1 MTFSRFP
8 WVIAQP
14 GGQKRWH
21 DLGDSMVNTRRISL
35 AQRDFF
41 GATNSW
47 GMWFFLAFDM
57 GMYQYLLIPFFWGWT
72 SIYQLFWCS
81 PGVQGF
87 WHTNISVPEA
97 FDIWK
102 PALSSRFTPTPLLN
116 KRLRGPEI
124 AKRLIHAEPWW
135 KTRFWG
141 DLRFH
146 DIPWIPMAHDIP
158 FCPTISYI
166 IIYTYH
172 IYIYILYIYHIY
184 IYTYI
189 YICITLLH
197 PTCYPIIWGSLGA
210 PLDSGVHSA
219 DGCGAHG
226 KYVEEIIGVSWG
238 DTVVKPRINPMVTW
252 KTWWYLWE

>member
-47 GMWFFLAFDM
+47 GMWFFFGIWYGDVS
-57 GMYQYLLIPFFWGWT
+57 IPINTIFWGDEHPFT
-72 SIYQLFWCS
+72 SYFDVHQGYKGFDTLTYQFLRHLIFENPLWVRGS
-81 PGVQGF
+81 Q
-87 WHTNISVPEA
+87 
-97 FDIWK
+97 
-102 PALSSRFTPTPLLN
+102 PTPLLN

-166 IIYTYH
+166 LYIHIIYIYFIYIYITYIYIH
-172 IYIYILYIYHIY
+172 IYIYVSHYYIPHVIPSFEDPLVRRL
-184 IYTYI
+184 TVE
-189 YICITLLH
+189 CIQLM
-197 PTCYPIIWGSLGA
+197 GA
-210 PLDSGVHSA
+210 ERMGNMLRKS
-219 DGCGAHG
+219 
-226 KYVEEIIGVSWG
+226 
-238 DTVVKPRINPMVTW
+238 
-252 KTWWYLWE
+252 